1 MPGARRKKIRLYLAA
16 YLLPA
21 LAIYTVFMILPIL
34 QSMRFSL
41 FTGTGIRPNQFV
53 GFGNY
58 VKLFTRFP
66 FHTRFFNVLKNNV
79 LFFLM
84 VSVSQNVAGFVL
96 AVLLTRRFRGQRV
109 FRSLF
114 FVPTAL
120 SVIVV
125 GFVFKLILNPVWGV
139 FDKILRF
146 AGLGALVRP
155 WLGDPQ
161 LALPILSLVTAWHF
175 VGIPIIFFT
184 AGIDGISDDIIEAGR
199 IDGVSA
205 WGEVWHILLPMLRP
219 IVGIV
224 TILTFVGNFSE
235 FEIVYS
241 METAY
246 GNPEYATDV
255 FGSFF
260 YRTAFGTVMNNVND
274 VGLGAALAS
283 IMFVIIFAG
292 VLSFLRITR
301 RQA

>member
-1 MPGARRKKIRLYLAA
+1 MKQRKMRLFLIA

-21 LAIYTVFMILPIL
+21 LIIYTVFMILPIL
-34 QSMRFSL
+34 QSMRYSL
-41 FTGTGIRPNQFV
+41 YTGSGIRPDQFV

-58 VKLFTRFP
+58 VKLFTQFP
-66 FHTRFFNVLKNNV
+66 FRLRFFNVLKNNV

-84 VSVSQNVAGFVL
+84 VSVSQNVFGFVL
-96 AVLLTRRFRGQRV
+96 AVLLTRRFKGQRF

-139 FDKILRF
+139 FDRILRSV
-146 AGLGALVRP
+146 GLEALIRP
-155 WLGDPQ
+155 WLGDPL

-205 WGEVWHILLPMLRP
+205 WGEVRYILLPMLKP
-219 IVGIV
+219 IIGIV

-241 METAY
+241 METVY

-283 IMFVIIFAG
+283 IMFVIIFVG
-292 VLSFLRITR
+292 VLFFLRITR
-301 RQA
+301 RQT